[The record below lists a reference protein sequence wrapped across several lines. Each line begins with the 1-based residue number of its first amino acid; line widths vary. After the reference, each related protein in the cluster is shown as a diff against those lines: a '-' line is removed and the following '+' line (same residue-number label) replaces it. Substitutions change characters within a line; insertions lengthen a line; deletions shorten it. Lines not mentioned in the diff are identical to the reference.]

1 LHVGAGRRRSQ
12 PEQGT
17 STAVTDDAARSRW
30 NQRFAAEEYVFGV
43 APNEFLVSQKHLL
56 RRGDSALA
64 VADGEGRNGVFLA
77 EQGLDALSVDLAE
90 NGLEKARKLAK
101 LRGVRLQTEHADLF
115 AWRPPR
121 SFDVVAAIFIQFA
134 TPPQRADLFAKF
146 VDWLKPG
153 GVLVMQGY
161 RPEQIAYGTGGP
173 RQAENLYTTDMLRS
187 AFAALTILH
196 LREHD
201 DVILEGGGHAG
212 MSALIDLVARK

>member
-1 LHVGAGRRRSQ
+1 M
-12 PEQGT
+12 
-17 STAVTDDAARSRW
+17 TDDAARHQW
-30 NQRFAAEEYVFGV
+30 NQRFAAEDYVFGT

-56 RRGDSALA
+56 RRGGAALA

-77 EQGLDALSVDLAE
+77 EQGLDVLSVDLAE
-90 NGLEKARKLAK
+90 NGLEKARKLAT

-115 AWRPPR
+115 AWKHPPR

-153 GVLVMQGY
+153 GILIMQGY
-161 RPEQIAYGTGGP
+161 RPEQIGYGTGGP
-173 RQAENLYTTDMLRS
+173 RQVENLYTTDMLRS
-187 AFAALTILH
+187 AFAAMTILR

-201 DVILEGGGHAG
+201 DVILEGCGHAG